1 MQPLTVICRTAC
13 ALTLLTFLGCVAFQ
27 PPVQQANAP
36 QRAEAVARKGDHA
49 QAAALYESAATVAA
63 ATEQPALQLAATREW
78 LAAGR
83 AADAARVLGAIGTAL
98 SADQTFER
106 RLLDAEVP
114 LVAGRPQ
121 EAWQKISAIPEPAAA
136 PAAQPYL
143 DLRMRVAFAAAR
155 PVDGVRAEMSA
166 ERFAASAG
174 ERTTLRTTLLT
185 QLKQARA
192 RGVKLEPQAT
202 QDPTVRG
209 WLDLGAQASDGRG
222 VSLTGNTDAA
232 RWRARY
238 PNHPATEILAQAFPL
253 PLPSPTSVG
262 RVALLLPLTGATA
275 GVAATVRDGFM
286 SAYYGLPSGTRP
298 DVHVYDTTA
307 VPVAQALAQARS
319 EGSVFIVGP
328 LTRPDVA
335 AAAELG
341 AQSIPV
347 LALNFL
353 PGDRAG
359 PTGFY
364 QFALSPEDEARA
376 IARRLIA
383 DGRQRGV
390 ALVPSGEWGT
400 RVLAAFNRELQA
412 GGGSLVATAF
422 YDTGG
427 HDYGAQIKTALRLGD
442 SEARMQR
449 LQNVLGTKLS
459 FEPRRRADVDFIF
472 APAPSATTA
481 RLLDPQLRFYY
492 AGDIPTY
499 STSDAYEPDSI
510 DSNQDLNGLI
520 YPDMPWMVADAAG
533 EQEIR
538 ANAEQAW
545 GNRVA
550 WRSRLFAFGYDACQL
565 MVALQNSRRG
575 SAELT
580 VAGLTGQL
588 TFDADRRVHRELLWA
603 QIHNG
608 EPRRLGAPGSPPPAP
623 PTEAPDER

>member
-1 MQPLTVICRTAC
+1 MMQPPSIACR
-13 ALTLLTFLGCVAFQ
+13 ALCTLVLISFAGCVAFQ
-27 PPVQQANAP
+27 PPAQTANAP
-36 QRAEAVARKGDHA
+36 QRAESAARKGDHV
-49 QAAALYESAATVAA
+49 QAATLYESAAATAA
-63 ATEQPALQLAATREW
+63 ASEQGGLQLAAAREW

-83 AADAARVLGAIGTAL
+83 AADAARVLGAIGGAL
-98 SADQTFER
+98 SADQALDR

-121 EAWQKISAIPEPAAA
+121 DAWQQISATPEPTTA
-136 PAAQPYL
+136 PAAQRYL

-155 PVDGVRAEMSA
+155 PADGVRAEMSA
-166 ERFAASAG
+166 ERFATTAN
-174 ERTTLRTTLLT
+174 ERTALRTALLT
-185 QLKQARA
+185 QLKQARS
-192 RGVKLEPQAT
+192 RGVKLEPQAA
-202 QDPTVRG
+202 QDATVRG
-209 WLDLGAQASDGRG
+209 WLDLGAQASDARG
-222 VSLTGNTDAA
+222 LSLSGTTDAA

-238 PNHPATEILAQAFPL
+238 PNHPAAEILAQAFPQ

-262 RVALLLPLTGATA
+262 RVALLLPLTGAAA
-275 GVAATVRDGFM
+275 GAAATVRDGFM
-286 SAYYGLPSGTRP
+286 SAYYGLPQGARP

-328 LTRPDVA
+328 LTRADVA
-335 AAAELG
+335 TAAELG
-341 AQSIPV
+341 SQSTPM

-353 PGDRAG
+353 AGDHAG
-359 PTGFY
+359 PAGFY

-383 DGRQRGV
+383 DGRRRGV

-400 RVLAAFNRELQA
+400 RVLAAFNRELLA

-422 YDTGG
+422 YDTAGN
-427 HDYGAQIKTALRLGD
+427 DYGAQIKAALRLGD

-459 FEPRRRADVDFIF
+459 FEPRRRADVEFIF
-472 APAPSATTA
+472 APAPAATTA
-481 RLLDPQLRFYY
+481 RLLEPQLRFYY

-520 YPDMPWMVADAAG
+520 YPDMPWMVADEAG
-533 EQEIR
+533 TQGIR
-538 ANAEQAW
+538 GAAEQAW

-575 SAELT
+575 SADLT
-580 VAGLTGQL
+580 VAGTTGQL

-608 EPRRLGAPGSPPPAP
+608 EPRRLGAPGSVAAPA
-623 PTEAPDER
+623 EAPDER